1 MHVLRTRTARALG
14 LVLIL
19 VLAATLARPQSVQT
33 TTVTGTVYAAG
44 GAPVSGTIQISW
56 PAFTTAAGQAIAAG
70 RVNVNI
76 PANGQISVGLTPN
89 IGAMPAGLY
98 YTAVYHLADGT
109 TSTEYWVVPNS
120 IQATVGQ
127 VRAKL
132 MPSAQAVQAV
142 SKAYVD
148 QSISQAVSSQISP
161 SGGTLIG
168 PLYLSGD
175 PSQPGQAANKHYV
188 DNAFAGAL
196 PLGGG
201 VLSGPVTA
209 KKIGA
214 VFQADQFPV
223 SDFGAQLQA
232 CINAL
237 DPNYGGTCDARNFG
251 GSLNMASNL
260 TVSRANVTINLP
272 CSTIATA
279 ASIMVP
285 AGTRNV
291 TLHGCASRGTS
302 AASGAQGG
310 TVFLY
315 SGSSTLLQVGD
326 PSFAADTKGF
336 RLDNAALNTT
346 AAQSAAAQAIAISRT
361 QEISLASLY
370 LLGNG
375 TQTALTLD
383 GTGNY
388 TGGTFEDLQF
398 TGYQTAVNAIGHT
411 ISNPATSDWLNA
423 SAFVRMHIDCPT
435 SSGSPIAGTV
445 GINLAAGDGN
455 TITGG
460 DVESCSTAL
469 HLGPQAQNNTILGL
483 RNENS
488 TTQIQADPGS
498 SYNNWITGGTMFTGK
513 LVDQGT
519 RNSFLDTFHRSF
531 NALNGDWYGSQQDA
545 TVTNHF
551 RLGTGTGNERGML
564 DRYQTDS
571 GYRWTT
577 GLSDAAAGEQYY
589 QVLDEL
595 NSVYRLS
602 IGQYNNGQSS
612 TNNQTSLNSAG
623 SGAVILNGSNNA
635 GTGGVV
641 FGSGG
646 PASTTV
652 ATIDKSGNAH
662 FTGTL
667 LADGTSQSTGTMT
680 VRNNTD
686 SEVDY
691 YLWPGATSSQK
702 GSFTYK
708 DFNGASQ
715 WYMLKDQNNNW
726 ALNSAVG
733 GIDSFK
739 AYQSSNSGDTY
750 INAANPTG
758 HIRLNYE
765 AGAGAET
772 DIYSGASSSLA
783 AAFLN
788 PTAIKFPGLA
798 ASSGKNC
805 LQIDISGYITNTT
818 APCSSGSGSVGS
830 GSSGQIAYYTAN
842 GTAISG
848 TTTVPLAA
856 GGTGAATA
864 AAALANLGALP
875 LGGGTL
881 TGQLTATQFNGPVKG
896 NVTGDVALASG
907 LTFADSSVQTSS
919 QQGALTGS
927 ANDST
932 ARSAANA
939 AQSAAT
945 QAESDAQT
953 GIAGAAAAQVSAN
966 SAQTAAQS
974 ALAASNAAQGT
985 ASTALPANGA
995 TSTGSGSANVVAF
1008 PGAVAAGSTVTA
1020 PNLDMPVTALGCSAA
1035 ASNNDTCLQAAL
1047 AWAAAHPNSSLYV
1060 PPGTFQFLTPLA
1072 WTASATLRIRG
1083 AGYNTSA
1090 LYYAGT
1096 ANGSAPVNQ
1105 AGATVTGDG
1114 AALYVNNGPGTGFG
1128 HVDLRDVAIG
1138 ANTSVQY
1145 AFLGTQIG
1153 QSQMENV
1160 AFSGGSVS
1168 SFEGKFWNSQSDLR
1182 NLKVIGGGQPNII
1195 QGQTTTCVNGLSF
1208 DQGPLNGNTSSMFA
1222 SNNFSLTMPTV
1233 EFCSGIGLNLAMAA
1247 SAVVNGGQI
1256 STNHQNLYVNCTSV
1270 AGCNANGNSIF
1281 AALFESG
1288 SVADQAYGAQLFA
1301 NALFSGIGLQTFG
1314 PVVLENTQLSSLTAM
1329 TGYLAPTVRNIYTPY
1344 GFTNITDNS
1353 KDGIQVPRY
1362 MNSAASTTPDPT
1374 AKQEALYA
1382 AVPGAGAYFT
1392 PIHATYTFLVSTNGT
1407 YNIGSVPVTLGTAG
1421 WDARVKGT
1429 LAVGASPSTSWNRE
1443 LTPSSPTVTFP
1454 DGGSLTLGYTSG
1466 HPLTWTIANETA
1478 GISGQVDIEFRPATA
1493 GGYAVP
1499 VYAEHWKRPVYL
1511 QGGFSFDGSRN
1522 ITGLQGIGANLFSA
1536 TGTFTTNHLVA
1547 VDANGTAKDSGV
1559 AAGGLAQS
1567 NENFYCQGVAGSSNT
1582 YMLAAH
1588 SNGVCTTAVS
1598 ANAGISYAYNTT
1610 LSNLVVRCA
1619 ATGVNTSSG
1628 VFTIYTQAVGAATMS
1643 SSALTATYGTATAQS
1658 IVQDTTH
1665 TVSLNAG
1672 DIFQI
1677 RYTTQASETL
1687 ANCSVSVEVQPR

>member
-1 MHVLRTRTARALG
+1 MHALRTRTATAFA
-14 LVLIL
+14 LVLVL

-44 GAPVSGTIQISW
+44 GEPVSGTIQISW

-76 PANGQISVGLTPN
+76 PANGQISVALTPN
-89 IGAMPAGLY
+89 IGATPAGLY

-120 IQATVGQ
+120 IQTTVGQ
-127 VRAKL
+127 VRAKV
-132 MPSAQAVQAV
+132 MPAAQAVQAV

-148 QSISQAVSSQISP
+148 QSISQAVSSQITP
-161 SGGTLIG
+161 SGGTLNG
-168 PLYLSGD
+168 PLYLAGD

-196 PLGGG
+196 PIGGG

-214 VFQADQFPV
+214 VFQADQFAG

-251 GSLNMASNL
+251 GSLNMASNV
-260 TVSRANVTINLP
+260 TVSTANVTINLP
-272 CSTIATA
+272 CSTIATS
-279 ASIMVP
+279 ASIVVP

-315 SGSSTLLQVGD
+315 SGSSALLQVGD
-326 PSFAADTKGF
+326 SSFSADTKGF

-346 AAQSAAAQAIAISRT
+346 AAQSAAAQAMAIFRT
-361 QEISLASLY
+361 QEVSLASLY
-370 LLGNG
+370 LLGNS

-411 ISNPATSDWLNA
+411 VSNPATTDWLNA
-423 SAFVRMHIDCPT
+423 STFVRMHIDCPT
-435 SSGSPIAGTV
+435 SSGGPIAGTV
-445 GINLAAGDGN
+445 GINLVAGDGN

-498 SYNNWITGGTMFTGK
+498 GYNNWITGGTMFTGK

-612 TNNQTSLNSAG
+612 TNNQTAINSAG
-623 SGAVILNGSNNA
+623 TGAVILNGSNNA

-652 ATIDKSGNAH
+652 ATVDKSGNAH

-680 VRNNTD
+680 VRNNAD

-691 YLWPGATSSQK
+691 YLWPGSTSSQK

-765 AGAGAET
+765 TGAGAET
-772 DIYSGASSSLA
+772 DIYSGTGSSLA

-805 LQIDISGYITNTT
+805 LQIDNSGYITNTT
-818 APCSSGSGSVGS
+818 LPCGNGSGNIGS
-830 GSSGQIAYYTAN
+830 GTSGQIAYYTSN

-848 TTTVPLAA
+848 TSTVPLGA

-875 LGGGTL
+875 
-881 TGQLTATQFNGPVKG
+881 
-896 NVTGDVALASG
+896 
-907 LTFADSSVQTSS
+907 
-919 QQGALTGS
+919 
-927 ANDST
+927 
-932 ARSAANA
+932 
-939 AQSAAT
+939 
-945 QAESDAQT
+945 
-953 GIAGAAAAQVSAN
+953 
-966 SAQTAAQS
+966 
-974 ALAASNAAQGT
+974 
-985 ASTALPANGA
+985 ANGA
-995 TSTGSGSANVVAF
+995 TSTGSGSANIVAF
-1008 PGAVAAGSTVTA
+1008 PGAVAAGKALTGSGPRIDLEYFGVICDGAYHASNDTILDSTILPLWAQGGYVLTGPTHGQCWFQQAHTASIMSSPMGKMVIDLRGGVWQFGASSGTDLHIVNGASNVFTSSGITLMNGTIQDAGNGASVLVDIDGSALANTGMSKVWLDNMLFKATTQTVTTFQTEATYQSGCINSMASMPYGSMTNGVLGYYGFALLAGTGSGQATGDWTFMRCESFGFDHGLYAA
-1020 PNLDMPVTALGCSAA
+1020 PAVNEVKVFSGTYLLSYEDNIVLNSVASTDSVHVENGWMYNPTGATQRAGINCTGYCTIRNTVAANSLGNMNSVVKVYSNSGVTSSISGGMAFGSWPTVYAYVGGPSDNEISLNSIPLLSGAPSYAVFSSTPNVKIAAGAYYTNQVTPQFIYMVNNPTANSGFAAWGKDPALAGNPELFFFRRYASTSFNMGGIRLLNFQTWAFDNCGDATGSSSFTAIPYANCPASGAGSGGFSVKSSTTYRQTLDFSGMNATAAPVVPDPEGGTLPAMTAGFNVASGDIPRYNGADGHLQGTGYNATNKIAGNFVQQFASANSGVVPQSGGGTANFLRADGTWAAPPTSVLSVSSSDQTGLTAGAVYSNGTLLTLTASPAQTYLEVCVTEVETAAATGGTNTSTLPTPSVRWTDGDTGTVISQSILLAGSSATANTVGTVLGGCTMVHAA
-1035 ASNNDTCLQAAL
+1035 AS
-1047 AWAAAHPNSSLYV
+1047 
-1060 PPGTFQFLTPLA
+1060 
-1072 WTASATLRIRG
+1072 TA
-1083 AGYNTSA
+1083 
-1090 LYYAGT
+1090 
-1096 ANGSAPVNQ
+1096 
-1105 AGATVTGDG
+1105 
-1114 AALYVNNGPGTGFG
+1114 
-1128 HVDLRDVAIG
+1128 
-1138 ANTSVQY
+1138 
-1145 AFLGTQIG
+1145 
-1153 QSQMENV
+1153 
-1160 AFSGGSVS
+1160 
-1168 SFEGKFWNSQSDLR
+1168 
-1182 NLKVIGGGQPNII
+1182 I
-1195 QGQTTTCVNGLSF
+1195 Q
-1208 DQGPLNGNTSSMFA
+1208 
-1222 SNNFSLTMPTV
+1222 
-1233 EFCSGIGLNLAMAA
+1233 
-1247 SAVVNGGQI
+1247 
-1256 STNHQNLYVNCTSV
+1256 
-1270 AGCNANGNSIF
+1270 
-1281 AALFESG
+1281 
-1288 SVADQAYGAQLFA
+1288 
-1301 NALFSGIGLQTFG
+1301 
-1314 PVVLENTQLSSLTAM
+1314 
-1329 TGYLAPTVRNIYTPY
+1329 
-1344 GFTNITDNS
+1344 
-1353 KDGIQVPRY
+1353 
-1362 MNSAASTTPDPT
+1362 
-1374 AKQEALYA
+1374 
-1382 AVPGAGAYFT
+1382 
-1392 PIHATYTFLVSTNGT
+1392 
-1407 YNIGSVPVTLGTAG
+1407 
-1421 WDARVKGT
+1421 
-1429 LAVGASPSTSWNRE
+1429 
-1443 LTPSSPTVTFP
+1443 
-1454 DGGSLTLGYTSG
+1454 
-1466 HPLTWTIANETA
+1466 IAN
-1478 GISGQVDIEFRPATA
+1478 
-1493 GGYAVP
+1493 GGYASNP
-1499 VYAEHWKRPVYL
+1499 AASMTYALH
-1511 QGGFSFDGSRN
+1511 
-1522 ITGLQGIGANLFSA
+1522 
-1536 TGTFTTNHLVA
+1536 
-1547 VDANGTAKDSGV
+1547 
-1559 AAGGLAQS
+1559 
-1567 NENFYCQGVAGSSNT
+1567 
-1582 YMLAAH
+1582 
-1588 SNGVCTTAVS
+1588 
-1598 ANAGISYAYNTT
+1598 
-1610 LSNLVVRCA
+1610 
-1619 ATGVNTSSG
+1619 
-1628 VFTIYTQAVGAATMS
+1628 
-1643 SSALTATYGTATAQS
+1643 ATA
-1658 IVQDTTH
+1658 I
-1665 TVSLNAG
+1665 SL
-1672 DIFQI
+1672 
-1677 RYTTQASETL
+1677 R
-1687 ANCSVSVEVQPR
+1687 